1 MAYRVS
7 VQHNLRTAM
16 KGEVRLLAG
25 ALKRAVMRAGLDT
38 QRELRS
44 QARAGGFRDG
54 GRAIANSWRL
64 TVYPRDP
71 ASGSWKPAAL
81 VYSRMGTAVDAHDR
95 GAVITARRRR
105 VLAVPTPMNL
115 VGGRFGPK
123 RLRVT
128 PQEMFR
134 ARGFVVKTR
143 NPAVRLWVLPL
154 QVETTKRGRVR
165 LSAGRYARILTG
177 NRKGAEGLRQQ
188 YARER
193 TFVPMFFLMT
203 RAVLRRRLNVQ
214 AVRRD
219 AAGILARQLRAELDR
234 IGGA

>member
-1 MAYRVS
+1 MMRAS
-7 VQHNLRTAM
+7 VTHNLRQAM
-16 KGEVRLLAG
+16 PAESKRIGQAIR
-25 ALKRAVMRAGLDT
+25 RAVARTAAQVQTALRA
-38 QRELRS
+38 

-219 AAGILARQLRAELDR
+219 AAGILARQLRAEFDR